1 MTRELGTKV
10 ARQSID
16 TLTAQQNDNDI
27 LPALLRASLLHSTC
41 TVVHA
46 DVLRTISAT

>member
-1 MTRELGTKV
+1 MTRELGNKV

-27 LPALLRASLLHSTC
+27 LPALLRA
-41 TVVHA
+41 
-46 DVLRTISAT
+46 

>member
-1 MTRELGTKV
+1 MTCALGSEV
-10 ARQSID
+10 ACHRIG
-16 TLTAQQNDNDI
+16 TFTAQQNDNDI

>member
-1 MTRELGTKV
+1 MTRKLGNKV

-27 LPALLRASLLHSTC
+27 LPSTC